1 MNTEQKP
8 DPGLS
13 LAELDQL
20 DSQQNQNT
28 EIKPLG
34 SDTPPSID
42 PNAAQEQTNQS
53 ADPNDSE
60 QQEETQQEEEEE
72 QQNDSS
78 GNEAS
83 EESTEDVESFWKEV
97 EQITGESIQIDY
109 GGTDPLS
116 PAGVALREMKIREDA
131 ALKFE
136 QYLKQTDPRGYAYLL
151 HREAGGSDEEFFA
164 KKSFV
169 LSDREEFENSIE
181 QQSSLLKHSLTEKGV
196 PEEVAQ
202 ATIDKYIKD
211 NVLKEKALEYYELK
225 LEEDKK
231 QVEQLEKLQ
240 EQEQLKFKT
249 AVTNLTRSLEDTIS
263 STDMKFII
271 PEASKAAFQEFM
283 KSNIRHENGK
293 FYIVNE
299 IGNDYRNV
307 KELVEAQYFQFVKG
321 DLKKLVERKAKTLAV
336 QRLKANVKRAA
347 GATVKGSG
355 ESTNKSEYIP
365 LGEI

>member
-1 MNTEQKP
+1 M
-8 DPGLS
+8 
-13 LAELDQL
+13 
-20 DSQQNQNT
+20 
-28 EIKPLG
+28 
-34 SDTPPSID
+34 
-42 PNAAQEQTNQS
+42 
-53 ADPNDSE
+53 
-60 QQEETQQEEEEE
+60 
-72 QQNDSS
+72 
-78 GNEAS
+78 
-83 EESTEDVESFWKEV
+83 
-97 EQITGESIQIDY
+97 
-109 GGTDPLS
+109 
-116 PAGVALREMKIREDA
+116 
-131 ALKFE
+131 
-136 QYLKQTDPRGYAYLL
+136 
-151 HREAGGSDEEFFA
+151 
-164 KKSFV
+164 
-169 LSDREEFENSIE
+169 
-181 QQSSLLKHSLTEKGV
+181 
-196 PEEVAQ
+196 
-202 ATIDKYIKD
+202 
-211 NVLKEKALEYYELK
+211 
-225 LEEDKK
+225 
-231 QVEQLEKLQ
+231 EKLQ

>member
-116 PAGVALREMKIREDA
+116 PAGVALREMKIRGDA

-225 LEEDKK
+225 LEEDK
-231 QVEQLEKLQ
+231 
-240 EQEQLKFKT
+240 
-249 AVTNLTRSLEDTIS
+249 
-263 STDMKFII
+263 
-271 PEASKAAFQEFM
+271 
-283 KSNIRHENGK
+283 
-293 FYIVNE
+293 
-299 IGNDYRNV
+299 
-307 KELVEAQYFQFVKG
+307 
-321 DLKKLVERKAKTLAV
+321 
-336 QRLKANVKRAA
+336 
-347 GATVKGSG
+347 
-355 ESTNKSEYIP
+355 NK
-365 LGEI
+365 